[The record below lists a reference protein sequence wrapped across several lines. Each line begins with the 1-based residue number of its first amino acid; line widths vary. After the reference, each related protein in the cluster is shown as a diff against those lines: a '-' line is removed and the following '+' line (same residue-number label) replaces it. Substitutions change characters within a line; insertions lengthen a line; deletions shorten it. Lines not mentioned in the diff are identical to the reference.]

1 MQQTALY
8 TSAVIF
14 ALVSLAHWVRLFLGT
29 QVVIGDTSIPLG
41 LSVVTGL
48 VSAALA
54 VWMVMAARKS

>member
-14 ALVSLAHWVRLFLGT
+14 ALVSLAHWVRLFLG
-29 QVVIGDTSIPLG
+29 VEVIIGSTPISLG
-41 LSVVTGL
+41 LSVVAGL
-48 VSAALA
+48 VSATLA

>member
-14 ALVSLAHWVRLFLGT
+14 AFVSLAHWVRLFLGT

-54 VWMVMAARKS
+54 VWMVMAAQKS

>member
-1 MQQTALY
+1 M
-8 TSAVIF
+8 IF
-14 ALVSLAHWVRLFLGT
+14 AFVSLAHWVRLFLGT

>member
-14 ALVSLAHWVRLFLGT
+14 AFVSLAHWVRLFLST
-29 QVVIGDTSIPLG
+29 QVVIGDTPIPLG

-54 VWMVMAARKS
+54 VWMVMVARKS